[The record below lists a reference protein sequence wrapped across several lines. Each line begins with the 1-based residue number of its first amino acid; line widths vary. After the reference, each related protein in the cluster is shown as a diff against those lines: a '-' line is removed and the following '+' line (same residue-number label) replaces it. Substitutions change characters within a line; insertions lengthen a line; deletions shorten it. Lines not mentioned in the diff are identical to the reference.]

1 MKRNR
6 IFTAIGLITAIW
18 FSACTNDEPMDPNA
32 LPEGKYPLEI
42 ASVTMSV
49 ESSSKPWGAD
59 APQTRVTENENGNSS
74 TWEWD
79 GTERI
84 GVQIGDGKPGTYVL
98 NKGKTITAENACY
111 WASTAT
117 GQIVKAWF
125 PDTDEPISLAD
136 QSSGLAYVLQTTET
150 ADFDK
155 PVTLGFTHQLAKVRV
170 VLDGTQ
176 AAQAETVEVKGY
188 TSCTHTAGVV
198 STEGAEQGWLK
209 MKRTTYAD
217 GAECWE
223 ANVVPGTITLD
234 NFVRINDQTAKIKDG
249 FPTKLEATKMYTIDL
264 TVGEPLT
271 EITAENCDNISGTGN
286 YIVSDN
292 FGQTITVTGGSPTIY
307 LENANINEG
316 SGNAINITSGNPTI
330 HVQGTSSIFSSD
342 GAGIYVAEGCT
353 VTITG
358 SSREDKLT
366 VTGNEGSSGIGG
378 YVIDDSNFQSANS
391 GNINIKNVTLYAYS
405 SSLSDMGTVS
415 PGIGSTGSATCQSI
429 TIDNAAVYAY
439 GCGFSSMSAP
449 AIGNGIDWIEN
460 TASATPTVTISN
472 NSEVH
477 AHRGESDGR
486 SFADYI
492 GRAGILA
499 SPYSD
504 VKASVDATSVVYKY
518 TGYGNTP
525 DQ

>member
-1 MKRNR
+1 MKTSRF
-6 IFTAIGLITAIW
+6 FTAIGLITAIW
-18 FSACTNDEPMDPNA
+18 FSACTNDEPMNPNA

-49 ESSSKPWGAD
+49 ESSSEPWSAN
-59 APQTRVTENENGNSS
+59 APQTRVTENADGMSS

-84 GVQIGDGKPGTYVL
+84 GVQLYADDDDVATYTL
-98 NKGKTITAENACY
+98 NADKTLTPDKTLY
-111 WASTAT
+111 WKNKEQTT
-117 GQIVKAWF
+117 VMAWY
-125 PDTDEPISLAD
+125 PVETEVSLANQKD
-136 QSSGLAYVLQTTET
+136 KLAYVLKGSGTGNYNT
-150 ADFDK
+150 
-155 PVTLGFTHQLAKVRV
+155 PVALGFTHALAKVRV
-170 VLDGTQ
+170 LLNGTQ
-176 AAQAETVEVKGY
+176 AGQVETVEVYGY
-188 TSCTHTAGVV
+188 TTCTNNEGVPIAG
-198 STEGAEQGWLK
+198 STQGWLK
-209 MKRTTYAD
+209 MKNTTYAD
-217 GAECWE
+217 GTECWE
-223 ANVVPGTITLD
+223 ANVVPGNITLD
-234 NFVRINDQTAKIKDG
+234 NFVRINGQTATVNDG
-249 FPTKLEATKMYTIDL
+249 FPTTLDASTMYTIDL
-264 TVGEPLT
+264 TVGE
-271 EITAENCDNISGTGN
+271 EITVITADNCDNISGSDN
-286 YIVSDN
+286 YVVSGN
-292 FGQTITVTGGSPTIY
+292 FGQTITVTDGSPTIY
-307 LENANINEG
+307 MENANINVG
-316 SGNAINITSGNPTI
+316 NGNAIHIQGGNPTI